1 MSRIFMEVDAAKIAR
16 DWLADNHMVAVQ
28 RELMNNLAACDNSER
43 PLSDFGITYDARDFY
58 VSKRK

>member
-1 MSRIFMEVDAAKIAR
+1 MEVDAAKIAR